1 MFAPPVLFFSIYVGP
16 SDFVVVVVVVVV
28 VVDLFLLARLFAVC
42 RFRS

>member
-28 VVDLFLLARLFAVC
+28 VDLFLLARLFAVC